1 MPEISRAF
9 AVWVTGLPASGKSVL
24 TAALVKRF
32 NERGLQSVVLESDA
46 LRKLFSTETHY
57 DDQDRDYFY
66 GSIAFI
72 GKVLTDHGLS
82 VIFDATANKRAYRDR
97 ARREIHQFLEVY
109 VDTPLEVSMQRD
121 PKGIYRKA
129 LSGEAT
135 HVPGIQAEY
144 EPPLKP
150 DVVVHGD
157 RENPD
162 DASRRIVDALDARG
176 WLSPRENRQQ

>member
-1 MPEISRAF
+1 M
-9 AVWVTGLPASGKSVL
+9 
-24 TAALVKRF
+24 
-32 NERGLQSVVLESDA
+32 LESDA
-46 LRKLFSTETHY
+46 MRKVFSAESNY
-57 DDQDRDYFY
+57 DDKDREYFY

-72 GKVLTDHGLS
+72 GKVLTDHGIV

-97 ARREIHQFLEVY
+97 ARREIPQFLEVY
-109 VDTPLEVSMQRD
+109 VDTPLEVSMRRD

-144 EPPLKP
+144 EAPLKP
-150 DVVVHGD
+150 DAVVHGD

-162 DASRRIVDALDARG
+162 DAAWRIVEVLEARG
-176 WLSPRENRQQ
+176 WLTARKD

>member
-1 MPEISRAF
+1 MRRNRGF
-9 AVWVTGLPASGKSVL
+9 AIWITGLPASGKSVL
-24 TAALVKRF
+24 SASLGKHLSD
-32 NERGLQSVVLESDA
+32 RGVQNVVLESDA
-46 LRKLFSTETHY
+46 MRKVFSAESKY
-57 DDQDRDYFY
+57 DEKDREYFY

-72 GKVLTDHGLS
+72 GKVLTDHGIV

-97 ARREIHQFLEVY
+97 ARREIPQFLEVY
-109 VDTPLEVSMQRD
+109 VDTPLEVSMRRD

-144 EPPLKP
+144 EAPLKP
-150 DVVVHGD
+150 DAVVHGD

-162 DASRRIVDALDARG
+162 DAACRIVEVLEARG
-176 WLSPRENRQQ
+176 WLTTRKD